1 LQWIPGLKSGA
12 DPAKKTGILF
22 HNAMSEREALPDKVY
37 YSIGE
42 IAKHF
47 GVSTSLIRY
56 WEDEFPHITPRKNG
70 KGDRRYNKAD
80 IEKVA
85 RIYELIKEKGFTIR
99 GAQAFLSEKPEKQTE
114 QPLITS
120 DTVKI
125 KESLL
130 SIRSYLID
138 LKDQLEKL

>member
-1 LQWIPGLKSGA
+1 VGL
-12 DPAKKTGILF
+12 AKKTGILF
-22 HNAMSEREALPDKVY
+22 HNEMSEREALPDKVY

-42 IAKHF
+42 IARHF

-70 KGDRRYNKAD
+70 KGDRRYNKSD

-99 GAQAFLSEKPEKQTE
+99 GAQAFLSEKPEKQPDA
-114 QPLITS
+114 PLASS
-120 DTVKI
+120 DSANI
-125 KESLL
+125 KKSLL
-130 SIRSYLID
+130 TIRSYLID

>member
-1 LQWIPGLKSGA
+1 
-12 DPAKKTGILF
+12 
-22 HNAMSEREALPDKVY
+22 MSEREALPDKVY

-42 IAKHF
+42 IARHF

-99 GAQAFLSEKPEKQTE
+99 GAQAFLSEKPEKTAE
-114 QPLITS
+114 PVFVSVSS
-120 DTVKI
+120 DTAKI
-125 KESLL
+125 KERLL

-138 LKDQLEKL
+138 LKDQLEQLQPESER

>member
-1 LQWIPGLKSGA
+1 
-12 DPAKKTGILF
+12 
-22 HNAMSEREALPDKVY
+22 MSEREALPDKVY

-42 IAKHF
+42 IARHF

-99 GAQAFLSEKPEKQTE
+99 GAQAFLTEKPEK
-114 QPLITS
+114 TS
-120 DTVKI
+120 EAVALPSDNAKI
-125 KESLL
+125 KERLL
-130 SIRSYLID
+130 TIRSYLID

>member
-1 LQWIPGLKSGA
+1 
-12 DPAKKTGILF
+12 
-22 HNAMSEREALPDKVY
+22 MERQTLPEKMY

-42 IAKHF
+42 IARHF

-70 KGDRRYNKAD
+70 KGDRRYNKND

-99 GAQAFLSEKPEKQTE
+99 GAQAYLADKDNREKTPKSVEKEPE
-114 QPLITS
+114 PPVS
-120 DTVKI
+120 DTNTKAT
-125 KESLL
+125 LL
-130 SIRSYLID
+130 RLRSWLLE
-138 LKDQLEKL
+138 LKTELENL

>member
-1 LQWIPGLKSGA
+1 MQTQNP
-12 DPAKKTGILF
+12 
-22 HNAMSEREALPDKVY
+22 LPDKVY

-42 IAKHF
+42 VARYF

-85 RIYELIKEKGFTIR
+85 QIYELIKEKKFTIR
-99 GAQAFLSEKPEKQTE
+99 GAQGHLAGKSEKKET
-114 QPLITS
+114 L
-120 DTVKI
+120 TVEDRLLNIRKALLDL
-125 KESLL
+125 KAELL
-130 SIRSYLID
+130 SYSQVR
-138 LKDQLEKL
+138 

>member
-1 LQWIPGLKSGA
+1 
-12 DPAKKTGILF
+12 
-22 HNAMSEREALPDKVY
+22 MSEREALPDKVY

-42 IAKHF
+42 IARHF

-80 IEKVA
+80 IDKVA

-99 GAQAFLSEKPEKQTE
+99 GAQAFLSEKPEKSAE
-114 QPLITS
+114 PVPVPS
-120 DTVKI
+120 DTTKI
-125 KESLL
+125 KERLL
-130 SIRSYLID
+130 TIRTYLID
-138 LKDQLEKL
+138 LKDQLENL